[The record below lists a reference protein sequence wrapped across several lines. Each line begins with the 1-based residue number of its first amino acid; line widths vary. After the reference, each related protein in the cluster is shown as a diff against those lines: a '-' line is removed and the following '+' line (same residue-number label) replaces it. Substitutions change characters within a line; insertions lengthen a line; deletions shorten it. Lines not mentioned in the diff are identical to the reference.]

1 MERTSARKNTD
12 IRGRVNSFY
21 VGRESCQGGERRVCR
36 KRHFF
41 VVRSCFP
48 ERLRCVRALRAE
60 HRFRVA
66 LASAKLCSYS
76 WQLVADELAAAAGE
90 DGRSAG
96 ETCAPLLAFAG
107 RRTSESE
114 AVRQHAEKD
123 HGVATAG
130 RLANQDRKQTSA
142 RKPSS
147 REVSAARQTGAG
159 NTNRTTTPKGPARLG
174 VDTTGHEG

>member
-1 MERTSARKNTD
+1 MPSVPIERST
-12 IRGRVNSFY
+12 
-21 VGRESCQGGERRVCR
+21 
-36 KRHFF
+36 
-41 VVRSCFP
+41 
-48 ERLRCVRALRAE
+48 
-60 HRFRVA
+60 A
-66 LASAKLCSYS
+66 LAECDRLQSGEPVATASVAEED
-76 WQLVADELAAAAGE
+76 WELVADQLAAAAGE
-90 DGRSAG
+90 DRRSAC
-96 ETCAPLLAFAG
+96 ETCALLLAFAG

-114 AVRQHAEKD
+114 AVRQHAEND